1 VAATVAGQ
9 DKETPVMPWK
19 PNTTA
24 AHFGISAKE
33 LAEATKDAMVTGGAR
48 QHVARHTA
56 AKAHKAAVAGG
67 AKRR

>member
-1 VAATVAGQ
+1 
-9 DKETPVMPWK
+9 MSWK

-24 AHFGISAKE
+24 AQFAISAKD
-33 LAEATKDAMVTGGAR
+33 LAEATKDAMLTGGAR